1 MRFIDNWCYA
11 LTDELL
17 AGGTELPVAGEA
29 IARLALAEGDE
40 YVLCIVGEL
49 DPLNNSGLEVVRLV
63 GLASGYELLRGE
75 QGTTDVTWPAGAVV
89 HCGVTAAL
97 LAELWAAA
105 QGGGGGSDDTVIEH
119 ITDNVHTRFFGT
131 PSTPPSRLG
140 QVCRQIEIN
149 GLVCEWVAYVLWD
162 DSLQWR
168 RSVLP
173 MADWGLGIADSFTT
187 SLLDSDRAF
196 AMTTDAFAENPVE
209 TTLALPPAVAAGDG
223 IRIPIVIAN
232 WSAQTWTLV
241 LDPAAFWQSG
251 AELILQTSAFD
262 ALGITSSST
271 ELGVVS
277 CVVPANTRVW
287 FDLTAVYSTD
297 ETGPG
302 MFCEITA
309 RPINL
314 YLN

>member
-11 LTDELL
+11 LTDELP
-17 AGGTELPVAGEA
+17 AGGAELPVSGEA
-29 IARLALAEGDE
+29 ITRLGLAEGDE
-40 YVLCIVGEL
+40 YVLCIVSAL
-49 DPLNNSGLEVVRLV
+49 DPLSRPALEVVRLV
-63 GLASGYELLRGE
+63 GLDAGYELLRGE
-75 QGTTDVTWPAGAVV
+75 QGTDAVTWPAGSVV

-97 LAELWAAA
+97 LAELWESA
-105 QGGGGGSDDTVIEH
+105 QAGGSDDTVIEH
-119 ITDNVHTRFFGT
+119 ITDNVHTTFFGA
-131 PSTPPSRLG
+131 PSTAPSRLG
-140 QVCRQIEIN
+140 QVCRQIDGN
-149 GLVCEWVAYVLWD
+149 GLVCEWVAYVRWD

-173 MADWGLGIADSFTT
+173 MADWGLAIADSFTVT
-187 SLLDSDRAF
+187 LLDSDRAF

-209 TTLALPPAVAAGDG
+209 TTLALPSAVASGDG
-223 IRIPIVIAN
+223 VRIPIVIAN
-232 WSAQTWTLV
+232 WSAQAWTLL

-251 AELILQTSAFD
+251 AELILQTGGFD
-262 ALGITSSST
+262 ALGITSSSS

-297 ETGPG
+297 ETGSG